1 MRSIFFV
8 LLFSLFQPGLAQ
20 LPGNRPGYPGPIRPQ
35 DTRQAWSR
43 LAIDYDRQFTRL
55 KSVSQELRRMEEDEA
70 YTGWVD
76 SIHRDADFL
85 QNRWRI
91 WLQRNREVYLRP
103 REFDRYYKSLEQLND
118 LLGQARETADQSQRR
133 QQVEAVAMDLEL
145 KAESCRESSDG
156 LGKEVWVKVRTVA
169 GGEEVGGYQI
179 WFVPRGMFPVDSAH
193 DHFFKLSSPT
203 DELILPPGAYLMW
216 GLRNGEKTEPI
227 PQRLG
232 DKGRDRVEIDL
243 VVPGD

>member
-1 MRSIFFV
+1 
-8 LLFSLFQPGLAQ
+8 
-20 LPGNRPGYPGPIRPQ
+20 
-35 DTRQAWSR
+35 
-43 LAIDYDRQFTRL
+43 
-55 KSVSQELRRMEEDEA
+55 
-70 YTGWVD
+70 VD
-76 SIHRDADFL
+76 SIHRDAEFL

-91 WLQRNREVYLRP
+91 WLRSNRESYLRP
-103 REFDRYYKSLEQLND
+103 REFDRYYKSLEQMND
-118 LLGQARETADQSQRR
+118 LLTRALESREQAERR
-133 QQVEAVAMDLEL
+133 RQVEAVALDLEL

-169 GGEEVGGYQI
+169 GEQEVAGYQI
-179 WFVPRGMFPVDSAH
+179 WFVPRGMFPVESAH

-216 GLRNGEKTEPI
+216 GLKDGEKTEPI